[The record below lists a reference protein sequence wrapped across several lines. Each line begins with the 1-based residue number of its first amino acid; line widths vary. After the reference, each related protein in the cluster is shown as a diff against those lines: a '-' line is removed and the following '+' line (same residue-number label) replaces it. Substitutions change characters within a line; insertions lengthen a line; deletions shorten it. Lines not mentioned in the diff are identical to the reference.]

1 MKNLCTLAIS
11 VCVTLSSITA
21 FAQQQRIP
29 INEPDYNKPRLFQNL
44 PDFIPVTIDRLNALL
59 NTELSRPVNTNLSE
73 KAELPFAGQV
83 VSRVSKEGNK
93 IQSVVVKSSNFN
105 GATLTILKITAED
118 GTVTYSGR
126 LISFQHGDAYVLKNE
141 DGHYSLV
148 KKDFYELVNE

>member
-11 VCVTLSSITA
+11 VCITLSSFSA
-21 FAQQQRIP
+21 FAQAQRIP

-44 PDFIPVTIDRLNALL
+44 PDFIPVSIDRLNALL
-59 NTELSRPVNTNLSE
+59 NTDQSRPVNTNLFDN
-73 KAELPFAGQV
+73 ADLPFAGRV

-105 GATLTILKITAED
+105 GATLTISKITGED
-118 GTVTYSGR
+118 GTITYSGR

-141 DGHYSLV
+141 DGHYALI